1 MDGRGMQNAVLALYG
16 IIVRPG
22 TTLCRISDNPG
33 MYLVPSVVV
42 FATTTVALAVLFPS
56 DYAGYPMNDITW
68 DGTIYALIINSVLGM
83 LPIMGIFWVG
93 RRWGGNRSFRRA
105 FPALVYCLV
114 PSILGVLA
122 VTAAESLYSLA
133 VPDIVL
139 SDGLILTSG
148 DGIPFSLFQFAI
160 GFLFIGWTLLL
171 QAKAI
176 RILNGFGYAR
186 SAVVLVLAILI
197 MYAGNMFH
205 GFVTAVI
212 SEFVLNL

>member
-1 MDGRGMQNAVLALYG
+1 MQNAVLALYG

-105 FPALVYCLV
+105 FPVLAYCLV
-114 PSILGVLA
+114 PSMLGVLA
-122 VTAAESLYSLA
+122 ATAAGSIYHLT
-133 VPDIVL
+133 VPEIVL
-139 SDGLILTSG
+139 SDGPGLTLG
-148 DGIPFSLFQFAI
+148 DGIFFPAIQLLIRLF
-160 GFLFIGWTLLL
+160 FIGWTLLL

-205 GFVTAVI
+205 GTVTVAI
-212 SEFVLNL
+212 LEFVL